1 MLNKLLLMIMG
12 VALLFA
18 VVIGIVTGQ
27 AYTTVTAEPN
37 VMDHFSVA
45 VWDLDTTPTL
55 LETMQKELPNSNH
68 IIRAKSAGEMG
79 YTFKNNRQY
88 VEVLEVFQGEGI
100 EVGDKIAVTKLSWNF
115 YFDEMTAEVYFINI
129 MLPEN
134 EYLIFLEEKLETIDR
149 KEINIYLLAEWIIP
163 PIFNYQDKENIV
175 TPTPYDERYVP
186 YDMVRDNE
194 FFVRSEEALE
204 ALMEWKHGILAQYP
218 R

>member
-1 MLNKLLLMIMG
+1 MIMG
-12 VALLFA
+12 VALIFA
-18 VVIGIVTGQ
+18 IVIGIVTGQ

-100 EVGDKIAVTKLSWNF
+100 EVGDKIAVTTTSWF
-115 YFDEMTAEVYFINI
+115 FIFDEMWANTSFINI
-129 MLPEN
+129 MQPEN
-134 EYLIFLEEKLETIDR
+134 EYLIFLEEKLETVDR
-149 KEINIYLLAEWIIP
+149 KESNIYLLPEWIIP

-194 FFVRSEEALE
+194 YFVRSEEALE